1 MRTIKNWKAAAV
13 TIAMTIVSE
22 TAHAQRYRWHYPR
35 QVVTVATRL
44 VQVSLICNNPK
55 QKERLTTAIA
65 YLDGHILLF

>member
-44 VQVSLICNNPK
+44 VQVSHL
-55 QKERLTTAIA
+55 
-65 YLDGHILLF
+65 